1 MKKIFALLL
10 LIPMLAFAANP
21 PSTLLQMAG
30 VHKTPGTLADS
41 VLIIIDAQQ
50 EYVNGALPLVGIDQ
64 ALVQGE
70 RLLARARDADTP
82 IVHVVHRGKGAL
94 FNTDGPYFAIA
105 KPLLPR
111 AGEMVVE
118 KQLPDAFAGTRLQQV
133 LAATGRKHLVVI
145 GFMTHMCVSST
156 VRSALA
162 LDYST
167 TVVAGATATRDLPDG
182 HGGIVSA
189 DQVQRASLAAL
200 ADRFAVVVDGA
211 DDIR

>member
-1 MKKIFALLL
+1 MKKIFVILLL
-10 LIPMLAFAANP
+10 LPMLALGDNSPA
-21 PSTLLQMAG
+21 TLLQMAG
-30 VHKTPGTLADS
+30 VHKTPGALSDS

-50 EYVNGALPLVGIDQ
+50 EYVNGALPLVGIDS
-64 ALVQGE
+64 ALAQGE
-70 RLLARARDADTP
+70 HLLARAREAGTP
-82 IVHVVHRGKGAL
+82 IVHVVHRGKGTL
-94 FNTDGPYFAIA
+94 FNPDGPYFAIT
-105 KPLLPR
+105 KPLLPK

-133 LAATGRKHLVVI
+133 LTATGRKHLIVI

-200 ADRFAVVVDGA
+200 ADRFAVVVDSV